1 MKRWKEMTE
10 LMEMTEKMDQH
21 DRLNG
26 CTDCLILPVLFVE
39 PSRNLSLIRL
49 GTNVLLH
56 HPEISMISAQ
66 RCPWNFFKSEFEF
79 FLSFQIFFDLKK
91 KSE

>member
-1 MKRWKEMTE
+1 MTE

-56 HPEISMISAQ
+56 HPVIMINILYSTAPP
-66 RCPWNFFKSEFEF
+66 CNNDKIYYILLHYPVIMIKYI
-79 FLSFQIFFDLKK
+79 IFYCTTL
-91 KSE
+91 